1 MEVKLGMFEVQVTLS
16 VNKLGSLL
24 RDGDNERPCFS
35 DFVFKIRLI
44 RLGFSFQKQ
53 KFLYLTLQSTDSQSG
68 VLTITPKGQL

>member
-1 MEVKLGMFEVQVTLS
+1 MQLCVCGSIEAKLGMFVIQVTLS

-44 RLGFSFQKQ
+44 RLGFSFQNK
-53 KFLYLTLQSTDSQSG
+53 KSC
-68 VLTITPKGQL
+68 I